1 MTKEEALQQKTLLEE
16 MEELL
21 QEYQEL
27 TEEML
32 LELEQAG
39 QLFAPD
45 IYENYVFS
53 NLSPSLPSILRY
65 SFFLRNNM
73 F

>member
-1 MTKEEALQQKTLLEE
+1 MDKEEALQRMNLLKE

-32 LELEQAG
+32 LELEQT
-39 QLFAPD
+39 AP
-45 IYENYVFS
+45 INES
-53 NLSPSLPSILRY
+53 KK
-65 SFFLRNNM
+65 
-73 F
+73 

>member
-1 MTKEEALQQKTLLEE
+1 MDKEEVLRHMNLLKE

-32 LELEQAG
+32 LELEQT
-39 QLFAPD
+39 AP
-45 IYENYVFS
+45 INES
-53 NLSPSLPSILRY
+53 KK
-65 SFFLRNNM
+65 
-73 F
+73 

>member
-1 MTKEEALQQKTLLEE
+1 MDKEALQHMSLLEE

-32 LELEQAG
+32 LELEQT
-39 QLFAPD
+39 AP
-45 IYENYVFS
+45 INES
-53 NLSPSLPSILRY
+53 KK
-65 SFFLRNNM
+65 
-73 F
+73 

>member
-1 MTKEEALQQKTLLEE
+1 MDKNEALQRMNLLKE

-32 LELEQAG
+32 LELEQTT
-39 QLFAPD
+39 PMN
-45 IYENYVFS
+45 ES
-53 NLSPSLPSILRY
+53 KE
-65 SFFLRNNM
+65 
-73 F
+73 